1 MITPVGK
8 QSKMLI
14 AMVLCCGLLL
24 AGCGTIAQNQKEQ
37 NPAVSEEAYYVT
49 EIEIPDPDKEFS
61 KETVYKERAFCTV
74 NHTVYR
80 LTLLTYCDE
89 ENSGT
94 KIACG
99 IQILEAPYEKWQT
112 YVYGND
118 WVEGQSYSASNICV
132 SPEGEIW
139 VMLSGETDYYLAQW
153 TDGRLGELQKVT
165 EEFSKFDNPLY
176 GTWEMDQLGNH
187 YFYSK
192 ENMISYDSAFKERK
206 EISVLGTVED
216 IFSAQNGEAVW
227 KGKKKSA
234 VYSGVYGFDG
244 DSSYIEEKAIKLYQS
259 DMVFDMDKENQVIA
273 SDSRMIWKLGAKKR
287 LLCSFVDSDVYLDE
301 VKDLNVLEDDSMLM
315 LASEGDVY
323 KLLTVEK
330 GIDPRRQN
338 KQEIVITAELSTF
351 INRCIVEFNKQNSE
365 YYVTLRPWLEEEVSY
380 QDYCT
385 GIQLEFSAGKGPD
398 LVSGRVIDL
407 SAYAQNGYLVPLEEY
422 LRLTEEDFYSTAM
435 EVGKIE
441 GVAYGVP
448 YAFTLETMLVDKAIA
463 DGRASWTLQ
472 EFVECAQSVQPETLL
487 GNARAWDILYFL
499 AFWDEEASTF
509 VDWKKGE
516 CHFDS
521 TEFIELLKF
530 ARQHADKTSPFGYS
544 YGGTLKSNKRMA
556 LCTSIYSIRNYLAK
570 YREYGEDI
578 VFIGYPALSGSG
590 SYISGDV
597 FAINSHSK
605 NKEGA
610 AAFLQYLLSEEAQN
624 LIVDIGE
631 AFPVK
636 RNALTAAAKKAKRED
651 DDIATYRMTDSQEQ
665 AFWSV
670 LYSAKPKGNQYQAII
685 DILFEETGGFFEGD
699 RSAEEVAKLIQNRV
713 QLYLDE
719 NQS

>member
-206 EISVLGTVED
+206 EI
-216 IFSAQNGEAVW
+216 
-227 KGKKKSA
+227 K
-234 VYSGVYGFDG
+234 
-244 DSSYIEEKAIKLYQS
+244 
-259 DMVFDMDKENQVIA
+259 
-273 SDSRMIWKLGAKKR
+273 
-287 LLCSFVDSDVYLDE
+287 
-301 VKDLNVLEDDSMLM
+301 
-315 LASEGDVY
+315 
-323 KLLTVEK
+323 
-330 GIDPRRQN
+330 
-338 KQEIVITAELSTF
+338 
-351 INRCIVEFNKQNSE
+351 
-365 YYVTLRPWLEEEVSY
+365 
-380 QDYCT
+380 
-385 GIQLEFSAGKGPD
+385 
-398 LVSGRVIDL
+398 
-407 SAYAQNGYLVPLEEY
+407 
-422 LRLTEEDFYSTAM
+422 
-435 EVGKIE
+435 
-441 GVAYGVP
+441 
-448 YAFTLETMLVDKAIA
+448 
-463 DGRASWTLQ
+463 
-472 EFVECAQSVQPETLL
+472 
-487 GNARAWDILYFL
+487 
-499 AFWDEEASTF
+499 
-509 VDWKKGE
+509 
-516 CHFDS
+516 
-521 TEFIELLKF
+521 
-530 ARQHADKTSPFGYS
+530 
-544 YGGTLKSNKRMA
+544 
-556 LCTSIYSIRNYLAK
+556 
-570 YREYGEDI
+570 
-578 VFIGYPALSGSG
+578 
-590 SYISGDV
+590 
-597 FAINSHSK
+597 
-605 NKEGA
+605 
-610 AAFLQYLLSEEAQN
+610 
-624 LIVDIGE
+624 
-631 AFPVK
+631 
-636 RNALTAAAKKAKRED
+636 
-651 DDIATYRMTDSQEQ
+651 
-665 AFWSV
+665 
-670 LYSAKPKGNQYQAII
+670 
-685 DILFEETGGFFEGD
+685 
-699 RSAEEVAKLIQNRV
+699 
-713 QLYLDE
+713 
-719 NQS
+719 